1 MALWQGKSK
10 RKKTGGRRWY
20 ARGKRKREIGK
31 ESVPVLMDKPKT
43 KKARGFGKNQKIKIL
58 STNTINV
65 TDPATGKTTKAPFK
79 NVIENSA
86 NPHYVRGNIV
96 TKGAIVETG
105 LGKAKITSR
114 PGQDGVLN
122 AVLIKE
128 HK

>member
-1 MALWQGKSK
+1 
-10 RKKTGGRRWY
+10 
-20 ARGKRKREIGK
+20 
-31 ESVPVLMDKPKT
+31 MDKPKT

-65 TDPATGKTTKAPFK
+65 TDPATGKTTKASFK

-96 TKGAIVETG
+96 TKGAIVDTE

-122 AVLIKE
+122 GVLIK
-128 HK
+128 K